1 MKYLIILLLF
11 FLSSSVLTNE
21 FKWEKIGTN
30 IDGSN
35 FYTDYSTI
43 KKIDNKVYYLQLTDY
58 HEPTENG
65 DLSSIIYIEVNC
77 SNLNFRYLKD
87 FYHEFPMGKGEPRHI
102 INEKSDWMVSRQG
115 SVGIK
120 IRKGICN
127 Y

>member
-1 MKYLIILLLF
+1 MKYLIFLLVF
-11 FLSSSVLTNE
+11 FVSSTVLTNE

-30 IDGSN
+30 INGSN

-43 KKIDNKVYYLQLTDY
+43 KKVDNKVYYLQLTDY
-58 HEPTENG
+58 SEPTENG

-87 FYHEFPMGKGEPRHI
+87 FYHELPMGKGEPRLV
-102 INEKSDWMVSRQG
+102 INEKSDWMIPRKG
-115 SVGIK
+115 SVGIQ
-120 IRKGICN
+120 IRESICN